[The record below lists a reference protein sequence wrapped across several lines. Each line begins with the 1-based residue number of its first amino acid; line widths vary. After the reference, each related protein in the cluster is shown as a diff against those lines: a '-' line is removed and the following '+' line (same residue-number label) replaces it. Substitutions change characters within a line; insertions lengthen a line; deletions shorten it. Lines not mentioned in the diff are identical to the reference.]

1 MTRCEAVRQ
10 RQGFVSV
17 ESAEQRAPPRRSP
30 KGARPTRAKGDARS
44 MSNIEQV
51 RGTGRTIHRVT
62 KTALCRCGHSA
73 NKPYCDGTHSKI
85 GFTTE

>member
-1 MTRCEAVRQ
+1 MT
-10 RQGFVSV
+10 
-17 ESAEQRAPPRRSP
+17 
-30 KGARPTRAKGDARS
+30 
-44 MSNIEQV
+44 NIEQV

-62 KTALCRCGHSA
+62 KTALCRCGHSG